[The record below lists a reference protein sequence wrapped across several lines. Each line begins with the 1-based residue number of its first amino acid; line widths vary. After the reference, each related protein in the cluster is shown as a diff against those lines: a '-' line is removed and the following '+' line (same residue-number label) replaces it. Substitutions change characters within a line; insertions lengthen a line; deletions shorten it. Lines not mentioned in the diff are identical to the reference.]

1 MKHYSEDLCLKYIF
15 FVRKKMVAKVRFSKL
30 LDIATQYDKE
40 SEGKKRNENRVAADV
55 LMKIFFKFS

>member
-1 MKHYSEDLCLKYIF
+1 M
-15 FVRKKMVAKVRFSKL
+15 RFSKL